1 MKALRES
8 AIRVRALLRTPTA
21 FPILK
26 FRILH
31 RPRSV
36 SAPVMCIRGPSKP
49 RPLPYTLLGGILGV
63 LWGGRDKEEEVPLY
77 IKQQLLKA
85 QRALRTGEY
94 ELASEA
100 YHKALHRL
108 ASSEF
113 AEAQP
118 YIEARAVVLDKV
130 KLNTQF
136 LALKTIVS
144 LCVDNSIIQHSDIDI
159 WYVLFPLQLANM
171 YLEQGLLDEVY
182 NHYCVV

>member
-1 MKALRES
+1 M
-8 AIRVRALLRTPTA
+8 
-21 FPILK
+21 
-26 FRILH
+26 
-31 RPRSV
+31 
-36 SAPVMCIRGPSKP
+36 
-49 RPLPYTLLGGILGV
+49 
-63 LWGGRDKEEEVPLY
+63 LWGGRDKEGEVPLY

-144 LCVDNSIIQHSDIDI
+144 VCVDNSIIQHS
-159 WYVLFPLQLANM
+159 WYVLFHFSWPTCIWNR
-171 YLEQGLLDEVY
+171 VS
-182 NHYCVV
+182 